1 VVSTGRADT
10 FLAPAA
16 AAAYAGAMPRP
27 VMSHALVALLALAI
41 GGAATATA
49 TQLLTGKDIKDG
61 TIGTRDLSSAARHE
75 LQGKTGPRG
84 RDGAPGVAGSSGSN
98 GANGANGLAGSNGTN
113 GVNGVDGTPGPIIVA
128 ASNLS
133 PSYSTPGVGGSNA
146 GTEAQAQVPLAVG
159 YTASHLVVKSSFPPA
174 TNPLNLTL
182 RINGSPSALTCAIP
196 VGQTTCQT
204 PAATQVVV
212 PAGALI
218 AISSLDDSAPA
229 RTSYSYRAD
238 P

>member
-1 VVSTGRADT
+1 MSRSV
-10 FLAPAA
+10 L
-16 AAAYAGAMPRP
+16 
-27 VMSHALVALLALAI
+27 SHALVALVALAI
-41 GGAATATA
+41 GGTATA
-49 TQLLTGKDIKDG
+49 AATRLLTGKDIKDG
-61 TIGTRDLSSAARHE
+61 TIGTRDLSSAARKA
-75 LQGKTGPRG
+75 LQGSTGPRG
-84 RDGAPGVAGSSGSN
+84 RDGAPGVAGSNGSN

-113 GVNGVDGTPGPIIVA
+113 GTNGVAGAPGPIIVA

-133 PSYSTPGVGGSNA
+133 PSYSTPGVGGSN
-146 GTEAQAQVPLAVG
+146 GSEAQAQVPLAVG
-159 YTASHLVVKSSFPPA
+159 YTASNLIVKSSAPPA

-182 RINGSPSALTCAIP
+182 RVNGSPSALTCAIP

-204 PAATQVVV
+204 SAATHVAV